1 MKPSNVWHGH
11 STRPSLPAGTVRKAN
26 GSSPRGRRNKLI
38 TLPAKRNRAFP
49 MGNALLYISLSS
61 VVFGRVR
68 PQDAPCFC
76 FAFNL
81 LTMASSHILQIFL
94 RVTVQDQVCIAQWGI
109 VDEVVQL
116 CPLHHGYIK
125 CILQGQCNLLLHERA
140 STNIQP
146 YTRCRLNSLT
156 RTLVSLNA
164 VNILISVPLLTFLSQ
179 SWYNANVQEGV
190 YVL

>member
-1 MKPSNVWHGH
+1 MAPGYVFQVFFWIAIQNQ
-11 STRPSLPAGTVRKAN
+11 VR
-26 GSSPRGRRNKLI
+26 
-38 TLPAKRNRAFP
+38 
-49 MGNALLYISLSS
+49 
-61 VVFGRVR
+61 
-68 PQDAPCFC
+68 
-76 FAFNL
+76 
-81 LTMASSHILQIFL
+81 
-94 RVTVQDQVCIAQWGI
+94 IAQRII

-164 VNILISVPLLTFLSQ
+164 ANILISVPLLTFLSQ

>member
-1 MKPSNVWHGH
+1 
-11 STRPSLPAGTVRKAN
+11 
-26 GSSPRGRRNKLI
+26 
-38 TLPAKRNRAFP
+38 
-49 MGNALLYISLSS
+49 
-61 VVFGRVR
+61 
-68 PQDAPCFC
+68 
-76 FAFNL
+76 
-81 LTMASSHILQIFL
+81 MASSHILQIFL
-94 RVTVQDQVCIAQWGI
+94 HVTVQNQIRIAQRGI

-164 VNILISVPLLTFLSQ
+164 VNILTSVPLLTFLSQ

>member
-1 MKPSNVWHGH
+1 MTEVTPN
-11 STRPSLPAGTVRKAN
+11 LPHFGSFCKYCFMGTLL
-26 GSSPRGRRNKLI
+26 RGTPCCTYRCRMWI
-38 TLPAKRNRAFP
+38 FQGAS
-49 MGNALLYISLSS
+49 YS
-61 VVFGRVR
+61 GRTF
-68 PQDAPCFC
+68 FC
-76 FAFNL
+76 FALNL
-81 LTMASSHILQIFL
+81 LTHGFQLLFSNTPPAHHSKSNRHSP
-94 RVTVQDQVCIAQWGI
+94 AGI

-164 VNILISVPLLTFLSQ
+164 ANILISVPLLTFLSQ

>member
-11 STRPSLPAGTVRKAN
+11 STRPSLPAGTARKAKEN
-26 GSSPRGRRNKLI
+26 LLRGRRNRLI
-38 TLPAKRNRAFP
+38 FLAKKNRKFPLGNSLP
-49 MGNALLYISLSS
+49 YLSCVDFSGCVLFGAHPVFVLPLIFQS
-61 VVFGRVR
+61 V
-68 PQDAPCFC
+68 
-76 FAFNL
+76 
-81 LTMASSHILQIFL
+81 TSSHVPQILL
-94 RVTVQDQVCIAQWGI
+94 RLTVQNQLSIRQRVI

-164 VNILISVPLLTFLSQ
+164 ANILISVPLLTFLSQ

>member
-1 MKPSNVWHGH
+1 M
-11 STRPSLPAGTVRKAN
+11 
-26 GSSPRGRRNKLI
+26 
-38 TLPAKRNRAFP
+38 
-49 MGNALLYISLSS
+49 
-61 VVFGRVR
+61 
-68 PQDAPCFC
+68 APD
-76 FAFNL
+76 
-81 LTMASSHILQIFL
+81 HILQIFL
-94 RVTVQDQVCIAQWGI
+94 WVTIQDQIGIAQWVI

-164 VNILISVPLLTFLSQ
+164 ANILISVPLLTFLSQ

>member
-1 MKPSNVWHGH
+1 
-11 STRPSLPAGTVRKAN
+11 
-26 GSSPRGRRNKLI
+26 
-38 TLPAKRNRAFP
+38 
-49 MGNALLYISLSS
+49 
-61 VVFGRVR
+61 
-68 PQDAPCFC
+68 
-76 FAFNL
+76 
-81 LTMASSHILQIFL
+81 MASSHILQIFL

-164 VNILISVPLLTFLSQ
+164 ANIIISVPLLTFLSQ
-179 SWYNANVQEGV
+179 SWYNANVQEVV
-190 YVL
+190 YILLRKKTLLILFVAIQKRMMKASETNHMKSLEILMNQETIN

>member
-1 MKPSNVWHGH
+1 MAGGTSSSHYQQRETERSRRGTPCCTYLCRMWIFQGASGWAHPVFV
-11 STRPSLPAGTVRKAN
+11 LP
-26 GSSPRGRRNKLI
+26 LI
-38 TLPAKRNRAFP
+38 FYP
-49 MGNALLYISLSS
+49 
-61 VVFGRVR
+61 
-68 PQDAPCFC
+68 
-76 FAFNL
+76 
-81 LTMASSHILQIFL
+81 MASSHILQIFL

-164 VNILISVPLLTFLSQ
+164 ANILISVPLLTFLSQ